1 MADQSPLE
9 SVSLFAGLKPR
20 ERRKLEEDLHRR
32 EVPTGREILAE
43 GEGGIAFFVV
53 AEGEAVVSQGGK
65 ELRRLGPGDHAG
77 EMALIDGD
85 VRSASVTAATDCVVL
100 GLTQLTFRP
109 FIRDHPDAAWELMVQ
124 LVRRLREAER
134 DRAPV

>member
-9 SVSLFAGLKPR
+9 TVPLFSGLKPR

-32 EVPTGREILAE
+32 EVPAGQEILAE
-43 GEGGIAFFVV
+43 GQGGIAFFVL
-53 AEGEAVVSQGGK
+53 AEGEAVVSQAGR
-65 ELRRLGPGDHAG
+65 EIRRLGPGDHAG

-109 FIRDHPDAAWELMVQ
+109 FVRDHPDVAWELMTQ
-124 LVRRLREAER
+124 LVRRLRQAETR
-134 DRAPV
+134 GPG

>member
-9 SVSLFAGLKPR
+9 SVPLFSGLKRR
-20 ERRKLEEDLHRR
+20 ERRKLEENLHRL
-32 EVPTGREILAE
+32 EIPSGRDILTE
-43 GEGGIAFFVV
+43 GVGGIAFFVL
-53 AEGEAVVSQGGK
+53 AEGEAVVTRGGQ

-85 VRSASVTAATDCVVL
+85 VRTASVTASTDCVVL

-109 FIRDHPDAAWELMVQ
+109 FVREHPDAAWELMTQ
-124 LVRRLREAER
+124 LVKRVRDEQRRAT
-134 DRAPV
+134 A